1 MSSTKAVADFV
12 LRFVFF
18 AAAPFAMVLVGTLF
32 PVTSAV
38 VQIGLALGVFFA
50 GEAARSLAERSALA
64 KRLLRNQLAFEAY
77 YREHPPRPF
86 LYYVFY
92 PLLFPYWL
100 FNREARREFLLFKGY
115 TVLSFALLVFGLVF
129 QYVRMFP
136 PELGYREFFP
146 LAGGTLLAETI
157 VILAFLMPM
166 VTSVVHLHRERA
178 PRRLAALLAVAIV
191 SVGVAG
197 YRVTKKRD
205 PLVSYA
211 TRERARLRTA
221 KNPKLAR
228 AAQARALRAAWTV
241 LPRALD
247 DVDADGKVEG
257 APLEAARAALEP
269 FYKSDEIDAWDLW
282 FTREKRDGKRVGVLV
297 VYFAAGRGRQAVWM
311 ALDSTGQISNDP
323 KSLPSGAFRAM
334 WKAAAN

>member
-1 MSSTKAVADFV
+1 MSSTKAVADFA
-12 LRFVFF
+12 LRLVFF
-18 AAAPFAMVLVGTLF
+18 AAAPFVIVLVGALF

-38 VQIGLALGVFFA
+38 VQIGIALGVFFA

-115 TVLSFALLVFGLVF
+115 TILSFTLLVGGLVF

-157 VILAFLMPM
+157 VVLAFLMPM

-178 PRRLAALLAVAIV
+178 PRRLVALLVVAIV

-211 TRERARLRTA
+211 TRERARLRTT

-228 AAQARALRAAWTV
+228 AAQARALRAAWAV
-241 LPRALD
+241 LPRALE

-257 APLEAARAALEP
+257 APLEAGRAALEP
-269 FYKSDEIDAWDLW
+269 FYKPDETDAWDLW

-297 VYFAAGRGRQAVWM
+297 VYFAAGRGKQAVWM